1 MFNPRFPHKMHVLRA
16 RVLPNG
22 DLAYGAD
29 GRPIYDRLTLTLVE
43 MSDSEPVRDADGN
56 FVKYTADEVAFGYR
70 TSSQSTSRAGD
81 VVQADFKLAC
91 PMFLTELRPDDV
103 LVLKDY
109 EREFRA
115 VVVKKTTFNLGT
127 NVWVN
132 EARN

>member
-1 MFNPRFPHKMHVLRA
+1 MFNPRFPHTMYVLRA
-16 RVLPNG
+16 KTTPDG
-22 DLAYGAD
+22 GLAYGVD
-29 GRPIYDRLTLTLVE
+29 GQPAYERLQLTLVE
-43 MSDSEPVRDADGN
+43 MSDSEPVRDTDGN
-56 FVKYTADEVAFGYR
+56 FVKYTADEVSFGYR
-70 TSSQSTSRAGD
+70 TTSQNTSRAGD

-103 LVLKDY
+103 LVLRDY

>member
-1 MFNPRFPHKMHVLRA
+1 MFNPRFPHTMYVLRA
-16 RVLPNG
+16 KTTPDG
-22 DLAYGAD
+22 GLAYGVD
-29 GRPIYDRLTLTLVE
+29 GQPAYERLQLTLVE
-43 MSDSEPVRDADGN
+43 MSDSEPIRDTDGN
-56 FVKYTADEVAFGYR
+56 FVKYTADEVSFGYR
-70 TSSQSTSRAGD
+70 TSSQNTSRAGD

-91 PMFLTELRPDDV
+91 PMFLTDLRPDDV

>member
-1 MFNPRFPHKMHVLRA
+1 MFNPRFPHVMYVLRA
-16 RVLPNG
+16 VTTPDG
-22 DLAYGAD
+22 ALAYGED
-29 GRPIYDRLTLTLVE
+29 GTPSYERLELTLVE
-43 MSDSEPVRDADGN
+43 MNDSEPVRDSAGG
-56 FVKYTADEVAFGYR
+56 FVTYSADEVPFGYR
-70 TSSQSTSRAGD
+70 TSSQNTSRAGD
-81 VVQADFKLAC
+81 VVQADYKLAC
-91 PMFLTELRPDDV
+91 PMFLTELKPDDI

>member
-1 MFNPRFPHKMHVLRA
+1 MEMH
-16 RVLPNG
+16 
-22 DLAYGAD
+22 
-29 GRPIYDRLTLTLVE
+29 
-43 MSDSEPVRDADGN
+43 DSEPVLDADGR
-56 FVKYTADEVAFGYR
+56 FVTYIADEVAFGYR
-70 TSSQSTSRAGD
+70 TSSQNTSRAGD

-91 PMFLTELRPDDV
+91 PMFLTELRPDDI

-115 VVVKKTTFNLGT
+115 AVVKKTTFNLGT

>member
-1 MFNPRFPHKMHVLRA
+1 MYVLRA
-16 RVLPNG
+16 KTTPDGSLV
-22 DLAYGAD
+22 YGAD
-29 GRPIYDRLTLTLVE
+29 GQPDYERLTLTLVE
-43 MSDSEPVRDADGN
+43 MSDSEPVRDGDGK
-56 FVKYTADEVAFGYR
+56 FVKYTADEVPFGYR
-70 TSSQSTSRAGD
+70 TSSQNTSRAGD

-91 PMFLTELRPDDV
+91 PMFLTELKPDDV

>member
-1 MFNPRFPHKMHVLRA
+1 MFNPRFPHVMHVLRA
-16 RVLPNG
+16 KTTPDGALV
-22 DLAYGAD
+22 YGE
-29 GRPIYDRLTLTLVE
+29 GGSPVYERLELTLVE
-43 MSDSEPVRDADGN
+43 MRDSEPVLDADGG
-56 FVKYTADEVAFGYR
+56 FVTYIADEVAFGYR
-70 TSSQSTSRAGD
+70 TSSQNTSRVGD

-91 PMFLTELRPDDV
+91 PMFLTELRPDDI

-115 VVVKKTTFNLGT
+115 AVVKKTTFNLGT

>member
-1 MFNPRFPHKMHVLRA
+1 MYVLRA
-16 RVLPNG
+16 KTTPDG
-22 DLAYGAD
+22 GLAYGAD
-29 GRPIYDRLTLTLVE
+29 GQPDYERLTLTLVE
-43 MSDSEPVRDADGN
+43 MSDSEPVRDGDGK
-56 FVKYTADEVAFGYR
+56 FVKYTADEVPFGYR
-70 TSSQSTSRAGD
+70 TSSQNTSRAGD

-91 PMFLTELRPDDV
+91 PMFLTELKPDDV